1 MKKIFVLL
9 LLISSFSHAQ
19 LNNSWIDYTKTYYKF
34 RLAKDTLCRIPQAT
48 LAAVGLENTNADYF
62 QLWRNRFIYLSR
74 LVLIQSIFSARR
86 NARAL
91 SSAFRSFRSFQNN
104 CTRLSQTSISLG
116 TSLLVTR
123 HAVDR

>member
-62 QLWRNRFIYLSR
+62 QLWRNGVEVR
-74 LVLIQSIFSARR
+74 LY
-86 NARAL
+86 
-91 SSAFRSFRSFQNN
+91 
-104 CTRLSQTSISLG
+104 TSVTNSSLG
-116 TSLLVTR
+116 INDFIEFAILY
-123 HAVDR
+123 